1 MRMALNLPFV
11 VELLRSSEVIFLC
24 INEESSLHVLDLHLD
39 CECCVGFNSTE
50 VKREGEFR

>member
-11 VELLRSSEVIFLC
+11 VELLRSSEVIFLG

-39 CECCVGFNSTE
+39 CECCVGFNSTK